1 MAAGKIG
8 YPFTINQE
16 NTFMVCKESVFV
28 SHVEKREHAKL
39 KTVPPSTIMVPNG
52 TVFSLASFSVF
63 KLQMMKLI
71 GRGTKS

>member
-28 SHVEKREHAKL
+28 SHVEKREHAKV
-39 KTVPPSTIMVPNG
+39 KSG
-52 TVFSLASFSVF
+52 T
-63 KLQMMKLI
+63 
-71 GRGTKS
+71 TKYDYGAKRYRI